1 MKDLNKLSKEI
12 YEANKDKGFHEE
24 RRSQE
29 HLLCL
34 VISELMEAVEA
45 DRKGNR
51 ASVELFNAFDTDWE
65 YEQEKHKNRWKRAP
79 HDAFSFQSCIKDTVE
94 DELADTVIRLLDT
107 AGALGLALYS
117 FSKDSCDYGTT
128 KNVFENCLFTESI
141 FIIIKRLLNS
151 PLSLNL
157 VISSTI
163 FDIENL
169 CEVMDID
176 LWKHVE
182 LKLKYNSLR
191 PYKHG
196 KKY

>member
-1 MKDLNKLSKEI
+1 MRDLNKLSKEI
-12 YEANKDKGFHEE
+12 YRANKERGFHEVKH
-24 RRSQE
+24 SPE

-45 DRKGNR
+45 DRKNLK
-51 ASVELFNAFDTDWE
+51 ADVFDFEMCMCGVLEED
-65 YEQEKHKNRWKRAP
+65 YDDQFKKNFEW
-79 HDAFSFQSCIKDTVE
+79 SIKDTVD
-94 DELADTVIRLLDT
+94 DELADVVIRLLDT

-157 VISSTI
+157 AISSTI

-169 CEVMDID
+169 CEVMNID
-176 LWKHVE
+176 LWQHVE

>member
-1 MKDLNKLSKEI
+1 MNKDLNKLSKEI
-12 YEANKDKGFHEE
+12 YEANKVKGFHEVKH
-24 RRSQE
+24 SPE
-29 HLLCL
+29 HLFCL

-45 DRKGNR
+45 DRNGRR
-51 ASVELFNAFDTDWE
+51 ADIESFDSFNFDKYKDDKENANHLYRIVFQAF
-65 YEQEKHKNRWKRAP
+65 
-79 HDAFSFQSCIKDTVE
+79 IKDTVE
-94 DELADTVIRLLDT
+94 DELADAVIRLLDT
-107 AGALGLALYS
+107 AGALGLTLYS
-117 FSKDSCDYGTT
+117 FSKDSCDYGTN

-169 CEVMDID
+169 CEVMNID

>member
-12 YEANKDKGFHEE
+12 YEANKAKGFHEE
-24 RRSQE
+24 KHSEE
-29 HLLCL
+29 HMMCL

-45 DRKGNR
+45 DRKNLKADVLEFEMCMCG
-51 ASVELFNAFDTDWE
+51 VLEEDYD
-65 YEQEKHKNRWKRAP
+65 RWFKKQ
-79 HDAFSFQSCIKDTVE
+79 FEWCVKDTVA
-94 DELADTVIRLLDT
+94 DELADAAIRLLDT
-107 AGALGLALYS
+107 AGALDLALYS
-117 FSKDSCDYGTT
+117 FSKDSCDYSIT
-128 KNVFENCLFTESI
+128 KNSFENCLFTESI

-163 FDIENL
+163 FYIETL
-169 CEVMDID
+169 CEVMEID

-196 KKY
+196 KAY

>member
-1 MKDLNKLSKEI
+1 MNIDLNKLSKEI
-12 YEANKDKGFHEE
+12 YEANKAKGFHDEKN
-24 RRSQE
+24 SKE
-29 HLLCL
+29 HMLCL

-45 DRKGNR
+45 DRKGLTFNEIGYTD
-51 ASVELFNAFDTDWE
+51 SVEM
-65 YEQEKHKNRWKRAP
+65 
-79 HDAFSFQSCIKDTVE
+79 
-94 DELADTVIRLLDT
+94 ELADAVIRLLDT
-107 AGALGLALYS
+107 AGALELALYS

-157 VISSTI
+157 VISSII

-169 CEVMDID
+169 CEVMNID

>member
-1 MKDLNKLSKEI
+1 MNKDLNKLSKEI
-12 YEANKDKGFHEE
+12 YEANKAKGFHEE
-24 RRSQE
+24 TYSHE
-29 HLLCL
+29 HMLCL

-45 DRKGNR
+45 DRKNR
-51 ASVELFNAFDTDWE
+51 KADLKTFEEFMGGVKDKHYDTMYAKCFKE
-65 YEQEKHKNRWKRAP
+65 
-79 HDAFSFQSCIKDTVE
+79 FIKDTVE
-94 DELADTVIRLLDT
+94 EELSDAVIRLFDT
-107 AGALGLALYS
+107 VGALGLSLYS

-163 FDIENL
+163 FYVENL
-169 CEVMDID
+169 YEVMGID

>member
-12 YEANKDKGFHEE
+12 YEANKAKGFHEE
-24 RRSQE
+24 KHSPE
-29 HLLCL
+29 HMLCL

-45 DRKGNR
+45 DRKGR
-51 ASVELFNAFDTDWE
+51 KADVEYVETLTKQTSKSLFDVLF
-65 YEQEKHKNRWKRAP
+65 KNGV
-79 HDAFSFQSCIKDTVE
+79 KDSVE
-94 DELADTVIRLLDT
+94 DELADAVIRLLDT
-107 AGALGLALYS
+107 AGALGVRIKEIEKENNL
-117 FSKDSCDYGTT
+117 DYYATIGF
-128 KNVFENCLFTESI
+128 FEDHLFTERVIHIIDKYFNSI
-141 FIIIKRLLNS
+141 N
-151 PLSLNL
+151 
-157 VISSTI
+157 TI
-163 FDIENL
+163 EWALALMIFNIEIL